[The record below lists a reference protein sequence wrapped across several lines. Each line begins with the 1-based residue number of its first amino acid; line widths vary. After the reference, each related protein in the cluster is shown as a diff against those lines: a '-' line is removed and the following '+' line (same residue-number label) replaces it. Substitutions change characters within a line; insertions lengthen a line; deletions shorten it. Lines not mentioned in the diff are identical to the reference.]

1 MIRQKNSSKVLD
13 MVEEELLATNKTKD
27 NSKLL
32 KEFYKLKYPQPN
44 HYQAKD
50 VVRVRRKLKIS
61 QAVFAHLLNANVS
74 TVQKWERGA
83 REPNGTVDRL
93 LQILEKKGLKVLQVN

>member
-1 MIRQKNSSKVLD
+1 MIKQKNNSKVMN
-13 MVEEELLATNKTKD
+13 MVEEELLATNRIKD

-32 KEFYKLKYPQPN
+32 KKFYELKYPPPH

-50 VVRVRRKLKIS
+50 IVRIRRKLKIS
-61 QAVFAHLLNANVS
+61 QAILAHLLNANVS

-83 REPNGTVDRL
+83 RKPNGAVDRL
-93 LQILEKKGLKVLQVN
+93 LQILEKKGLKVLHVD

>member
-1 MIRQKNSSKVLD
+1 MIKRKNNSKVLD
-13 MVEEELLATNKTKD
+13 MVEEELLETNKIKD

-32 KEFYKLKYPQPN
+32 KKFYELKYPQPH

-50 VVRVRRKLKIS
+50 IVRIRRKLKIS

-83 REPNGTVDRL
+83 REPNGIVDRL
-93 LQILEKKGLKVLQVN
+93 LQILERKGLNIFQVD